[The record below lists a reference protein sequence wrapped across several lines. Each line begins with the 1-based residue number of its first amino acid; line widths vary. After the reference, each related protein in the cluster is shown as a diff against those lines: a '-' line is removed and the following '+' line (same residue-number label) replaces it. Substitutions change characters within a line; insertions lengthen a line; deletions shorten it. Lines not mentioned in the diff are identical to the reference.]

1 MKLQTLFTL
10 IFAAALFVGCKEEA
24 ETPKVIYEATQKET
38 QEPEVIDSTQIEIAD
53 LPILME
59 GTKYLIHPIG
69 DFRVYEGRS
78 KSSYGSSNTEKVSFS
93 ISNYNRFEITG
104 YLQNLKFQHI
114 DSTEIRSLTD
124 KKMVIQ
130 TASFLNTISEKS
142 KLQYLIY
149 TVSDIDTNKDG
160 QVNASDIKSLYISNI
175 SGLNFKKISPTM
187 EELIDWNLVEE
198 KDRLYFRTIEDTNK
212 NGLFDKNDQVL
223 YYFLNLQNPA
233 LEIEK
238 YTPIN

>member
-1 MKLQTLFTL
+1 MKLQTLYTL
-10 IFAAALFVGCKEEA
+10 IFAAALTVGCKEEA
-24 ETPKVIYEATQKET
+24 ETPKVTYEATQKEV

-142 KLQYLIY
+142 KLQYFIY

-160 QVNASDIKSLYISNI
+160 QVNASDIKSLYISKI

-198 KDRLYFRTIEDTNK
+198 KNRLYFRTIEDTNK

-223 YYFLNLQNPA
+223 YYFLNLENPA
-233 LEIEK
+233 LEIEQ